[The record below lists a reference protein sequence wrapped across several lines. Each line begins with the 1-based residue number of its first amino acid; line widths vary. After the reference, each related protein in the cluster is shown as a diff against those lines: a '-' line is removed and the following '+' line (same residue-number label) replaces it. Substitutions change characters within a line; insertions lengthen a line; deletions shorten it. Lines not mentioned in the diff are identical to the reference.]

1 VIEVKIIA
9 DSVNDYGNRITTMQ
23 LRYPRFIHS
32 EFMTHRVFSRN
43 ARSSR
48 AVPTKKLIE
57 EVRTNPVMPVH
68 WGQNQAGMQADTE
81 LPEFKRN
88 LAIENWKKAALD
100 AAIHATQLEI
110 LGVHKQVVN
119 RILEPFL
126 HIDVVVTAT
135 EWSNFYALRRHKDA
149 QPEIKALADMM
160 WESQQASKPEHVY
173 EGEWHLPY
181 ITPEEWDQSIAWDRL
196 IKISVARCARVSYK
210 TFEGTPT
217 KLEDDLKLYD
227 RLVGAHPMHASPAE
241 HQATPDPYI
250 EQDVGG
256 KLVPARP
263 ELWGNF
269 KGWIQ
274 YRKTLRGENV

>member
-9 DSVNDYGNRITTMQ
+9 DSVNDYGNRLTTMQ

-48 AVPTKKLIE
+48 AVPTAKLIK
-57 EVRTNPVMPVH
+57 EVRDNPVMPVH
-68 WGQNQAGMQADTE
+68 WGKNQPGMQAATE
-81 LPEFKRN
+81 IDDINRPFAKSAWN
-88 LAIENWKKAALD
+88 KAAMAAADHASYLD
-100 AAIHATQLEI
+100 A

-135 EWSNFYALRRHKDA
+135 EWTNFYALRRHKDA

-160 WESQQASKPEHVY
+160 WEMQQRSVPNHIPVN
-173 EGEWHLPY
+173 GWHMPY
-181 ITPEEWDQSIAWDRL
+181 ITDVEWENNLIPEEHL
-196 IKISVARCARVSYK
+196 LKVSVARCARVSYK
-210 TFEGTPT
+210 TFDGVLP

-227 RLVGAHPMHASPAE
+227 RLVGSAPMHASPAE
-241 HQATPDPYI
+241 HQATPDVQAADGKFCYKNTHGNL
-250 EQDVGG
+250 VG
-256 KLVPARP
+256 
-263 ELWGNF
+263 WQ
-269 KGWIQ
+269 Q
-274 YRKTLRGENV
+274 YRKTLKGENIT

>member
-9 DSVNDYGNRITTMQ
+9 DSVNDYGNRLTTMQ

-32 EFMTHRVFSRN
+32 EFMTHRMFSRN

-57 EVRTNPVMPVH
+57 EVFNNPVMPVH
-68 WGQNQAGMQADTE
+68 WGQNQPGMQASKEIKD
-81 LPEFKRN
+81 KQK
-88 LAIENWKKAALD
+88 AIDVWCSAAKQAADKAYY
-100 AAIHATQLEI
+100 LEG

-210 TFEGTPT
+210 TFDGTPT

-241 HQATPDPYI
+241 HQAR
-250 EQDVGG
+250 
-256 KLVPARP
+256 PATTDDTDDIC
-263 ELWGNF
+263 GNF
-269 KGWIQ
+269 RGWVQ
-274 YRKTLRGENV
+274 YRKTLMGENV